1 MNGNILISVIVPVYN
16 VQNYV
21 EACLN
26 SILSQTYQNFE
37 LIIVDDGSSDNSGA
51 ICDKIALEDT
61 RIKVFHQENSGVSKA
76 RRFALEHSCGDYIVF
91 VDSDDILANDALEY
105 WCKVAER
112 DKADLVITP
121 CSDISDRCAI
131 RLKMRVR
138 GIFDSIKY
146 RKMLGHGIISP
157 GIVGKFFAR
166 KLFSSDTLNI
176 SKEIKNNEDL
186 LMNFKL
192 SDNLERV
199 SCCPL
204 KSVYYCNVRENS
216 ASGTKLPEKSWITL
230 YEAIFS
236 LPSVYQKSA
245 SSFISRSLLQRYCN
259 SEISHETCK
268 KIMRKRVYIDRF
280 DVIGLLIDNYLY
292 HPTEINFQLYLFVLK
307 ISILLRYIY
316 VFGFH
321 SWNVRNNI
329 K

>member
-1 MNGNILISVIVPVYN
+1 MNSKILISVIVPVYN

-21 EACLN
+21 GACLN

-37 LIIVDDGSSDNSGA
+37 LLVVDDGSSDNSGA
-51 ICDKIALEDT
+51 ICDEIALKDS
-61 RIKVFHQENSGVSKA
+61 RVKVFHQENSGVSKA

-105 WCKVAER
+105 WCKVAIR

-121 CSDISDRCAI
+121 CSDVSDGCAI

-138 GIFDSIKY
+138 GIFNNIKY
-146 RKMLGHGIISP
+146 RKMLGHGLIAP
-157 GIVGKFFAR
+157 GIGGKFFAR
-166 KLFSSDTLNI
+166 KLFSSETLDI

-216 ASGTKLPEKSWITL
+216 ASRTKLPEKSWITL
-230 YEAIFS
+230 YEAILS
-236 LPSVYQKSA
+236 LPGVYQKSA
-245 SSFISRSLLQRYCN
+245 SSFISRSLLQRYLN
-259 SEISHETCK
+259 KEISHETCK
-268 KIMRKRVYIDRF
+268 KIMRKRVSVDRF
-280 DVIGLLIDNYLY
+280 DVIGILIDNYLY
-292 HPTEINFQLYLFVLK
+292 HPTEINFQLYLFVLR
-307 ISILLRYIY
+307 ISILVRYIY

-321 SWNVRNNI
+321 SWNARNNI